1 MCWVM
6 NPYQLASPQQAQ
18 QAYQSNSLIT
28 QSQNILNQIISL
40 SEAKNQDSFKLSIY
54 NFVTFADMHSYCTF
68 TMTYLCEKFGFQKRR
83 LYDVIN
89 VFEAIGMCK
98 KTTVDTVLWI
108 GRFAI
113 ASKINKMKDKCQS
126 ASQDLI
132 VSNEKCISIS
142 HLTTALIN
150 SFIINNSQIVDLKT
164 VASLFSQ
171 GNNRFKTTLCKLYQ
185 ISHILE
191 AAKIVCKTESP
202 GKIALSMHVF
212 APNPYTQHG
221 VLDQAYITSKVSS
234 PINSPKSPIPQ
245 PKHNISQSSKD
256 PITQQKTKV
265 SDLHLFDVESL
276 LNKPMPLSPS
286 PIAICA

>member
-6 NPYQLASPQQAQ
+6 NQCPIIPAPQQCS
-18 QAYQSNSLIT
+18 YPMYTI
-28 QSQNILNQIISL
+28 QSQPQTLATSTINQNDS
-40 SEAKNQDSFKLSIY
+40 KTTDSFKMSIY
-54 NFVTFADMHSYCTF
+54 NLVNFADMHSYTTF
-68 TMTYLCEKFGFQKRR
+68 TMTFLCERFGFQKRR

-89 VFEAIGMCK
+89 VFESIGMCH

-113 ASKINKMKDKCQS
+113 ASKINKMKDKCQT

-150 SFIINNSQIVDLKT
+150 SFIINNSQTVDIKT

-185 ISHILE
+185 IAHILE
-191 AAKIVCKTESP
+191 AANILCKTETP
-202 GKIALSMHVF
+202 GKIALSIHVF
-212 APNPYTQHG
+212 SPDPYFNQG
-221 VLDQAYITSKVSS
+221 ILDKVCLSSAVSSPIQLSSKVSS
-234 PINSPKSPIPQ
+234 PQTMSPEPPSLNQTSPQERNINI
-245 PKHNISQSSKD
+245 
-256 PITQQKTKV
+256 
-265 SDLHLFDVESL
+265 FDVENL
-276 LNKPMPLSPS
+276 LNKPLPLSPR
-286 PIAICA
+286 PVLLCA